1 LCMSRQLPLPKTS
14 EAKHLEEGE
23 PESNHPNPLNDVL
36 CKRLAIVNVAF
47 IGGRG
52 ARSGEWV
59 LIDAGVPGSS
69 GAILKVVSERFGGGS
84 KPAAIILTHGH
95 FDHVGVLKELA
106 EEWDVPIYAHVLEHP
121 YLNGTERYSKPDPK
135 VGGGLMATMSPLYPR
150 GPVDVKKWLQ
160 QLPEGGDVPVMP
172 GWKWIHTP
180 GHTRGHVSF
189 WRESDRMLITGDA
202 FITTNQE
209 SAYAVATQRL
219 ELHGPPMYYTAD
231 WDSAR
236 ESVRKLAALE
246 PEYVVTGHGRPMQG
260 NQMRAALRLLA
271 HDFDRI
277 AMPDQGHYVKAA

>member
-1 LCMSRQLPLPKTS
+1 
-14 EAKHLEEGE
+14 
-23 PESNHPNPLNDVL
+23 
-36 CKRLAIVNVAF
+36 
-47 IGGRG
+47 
-52 ARSGEWV
+52 
-59 LIDAGVPGSS
+59 
-69 GAILKVVSERFGGGS
+69 
-84 KPAAIILTHGH
+84 
-95 FDHVGVLKELA
+95 
-106 EEWDVPIYAHVLEHP
+106 
-121 YLNGTERYSKPDPK
+121 
-135 VGGGLMATMSPLYPR
+135 
-150 GPVDVKKWLQ
+150 
-160 QLPEGGDVPVMP
+160 
-172 GWKWIHTP
+172 
-180 GHTRGHVSF
+180 
-189 WRESDRMLITGDA
+189 MLITGDA